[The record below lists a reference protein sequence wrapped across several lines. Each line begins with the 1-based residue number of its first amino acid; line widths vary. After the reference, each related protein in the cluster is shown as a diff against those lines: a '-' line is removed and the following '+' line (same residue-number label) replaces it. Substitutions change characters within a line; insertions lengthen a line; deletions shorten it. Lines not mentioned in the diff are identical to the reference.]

1 MSALPDDWSL
11 PEITPFNAAWFT
23 SGTLAVMSPSGI
35 IKGCKSPNCAKLFLE
50 FLCGPEYSSFLA
62 EAFEQPEDS
71 AHVGFVL
78 AIPLPAHVIVVDE
91 LRVRSFGAGLA
102 TGLAWG
108 VGHWILDVK
117 WLFQPVALIT
127 GIGAT
132 IAGTVLVGFL
142 STYRILGQKPLPVLR
157 RE

>member
-1 MSALPDDWSL
+1 RAVAASMVVTVVGGSRRIVAATFAVEYALL
-11 PEITPFNAAWFT
+11 GAA
-23 SGTLAVMSPSGI
+23 GG
-35 IKGCKSPNCAKLFLE
+35 
-50 FLCGPEYSSFLA
+50 
-62 EAFEQPEDS
+62 
-71 AHVGFVL
+71 
-78 AIPLPAHVIVVDE
+78 VI
-91 LRVRSFGAGLA
+91 GAGLA

-108 VGHWILDVK
+108 VGDWILDMK
-117 WLFQPVALIT
+117 WLFQPVALVW